1 MVKYPRLRD
10 LEGPA
15 RRRIP
20 PFVFAYLDSGTG
32 HDVAR
37 QANRD
42 YYDAITLTP
51 RFLRGRVDADLSTSI
66 LGQNFE
72 APFGVAPIGL
82 SSMIWPGAEKILASA
97 AASHGFPYTL
107 STVAGDSI
115 ENVAKAGGANT
126 WFQLYAAK
134 DRDITFDLMRRAR
147 ACNVETLV
155 VTADVPAPSRRER
168 MRIAGAPLGS
178 RGNSTFTPRVI
189 WQTAMHPGWAMRMV
203 ATGGPKF
210 RNMEPYRETHG
221 HLPITSFIGQQL
233 NGTLDWDYLEEIRA
247 AWPGKLLLKG
257 VLDGQDAE
265 RAVRVGVDGL
275 VISNHGGRQLDAAPH
290 PLDRIGAI
298 RAVVGKKLPLVVD
311 SGIQSGLD
319 IVKALACG
327 ADFVMIGRAFMYA
340 VAALGKDGG
349 EHAAAVLLE
358 EMRDVMAQ
366 LGITSLSGLREV
378 EINRRG

>member
-1 MVKYPRLRD
+1 MKYPRLRD
-10 LEGPA
+10 LEVPA

-115 ENVAKAGGANT
+115 ENVAKAGGTNT

-189 WQTAMHPGWAMRMV
+189 WQTAMHPGWAMRMA

-210 RNMEPYRETHG
+210 RNMEPYSETHG

-247 AWPGKLLLKG
+247 AWPGKMLLKG

>member
-1 MVKYPRLRD
+1 MKYPRLRD
-10 LEGPA
+10 LEVPA

-134 DRDITFDLMRRAR
+134 DRDITFD
-147 ACNVETLV
+147 
-155 VTADVPAPSRRER
+155 
-168 MRIAGAPLGS
+168 
-178 RGNSTFTPRVI
+178 
-189 WQTAMHPGWAMRMV
+189 
-203 ATGGPKF
+203 
-210 RNMEPYRETHG
+210 
-221 HLPITSFIGQQL
+221 
-233 NGTLDWDYLEEIRA
+233 
-247 AWPGKLLLKG
+247 
-257 VLDGQDAE
+257 
-265 RAVRVGVDGL
+265 
-275 VISNHGGRQLDAAPH
+275 
-290 PLDRIGAI
+290 
-298 RAVVGKKLPLVVD
+298 
-311 SGIQSGLD
+311 
-319 IVKALACG
+319 
-327 ADFVMIGRAFMYA
+327 
-340 VAALGKDGG
+340 
-349 EHAAAVLLE
+349 
-358 EMRDVMAQ
+358 
-366 LGITSLSGLREV
+366 
-378 EINRRG
+378 

>member
-1 MVKYPRLRD
+1 MKYPRLRD
-10 LEGPA
+10 LEVPA

-178 RGNSTFTPRVI
+178 RGNSTFTL
-189 WQTAMHPGWAMRMV
+189 AS
-203 ATGGPKF
+203 TGGA
-210 RNMEPYRETHG
+210 G
-221 HLPITSFIGQQL
+221 IG
-233 NGTLDWDYLEEIRA
+233 
-247 AWPGKLLLKG
+247 
-257 VLDGQDAE
+257 
-265 RAVRVGVDGL
+265 
-275 VISNHGGRQLDAAPH
+275 
-290 PLDRIGAI
+290 
-298 RAVVGKKLPLVVD
+298 
-311 SGIQSGLD
+311 
-319 IVKALACG
+319 
-327 ADFVMIGRAFMYA
+327 
-340 VAALGKDGG
+340 
-349 EHAAAVLLE
+349 
-358 EMRDVMAQ
+358 
-366 LGITSLSGLREV
+366 
-378 EINRRG
+378 

>member
-1 MVKYPRLRD
+1 MKYPRLRD
-10 LEGPA
+10 LEMPA

-32 HDVAR
+32 HDVVR

-51 RFLRGRVDADLSTSI
+51 RFLRGRIDADLSTSI
-66 LGQNFE
+66 LGQRFE

-97 AASHGFPYTL
+97 AANHGFPYTL

-115 ENVAKAGGANT
+115 ENVAKAGGAKT
-126 WFQLYAAK
+126 WFQLYATK
-134 DRDITFDLMRRAR
+134 DRHITFDLLRRAR
-147 ACNVETLV
+147 DCGIETLV

-168 MRIAGAPLGS
+168 MRVAGAPLGS

-189 WQTAMHPGWAMRMV
+189 WQTAMHPGWAMRMM
-203 ATGGPKF
+203 AMGGPKF

-233 NGTLDWDYLEEIRA
+233 NGTLDWDYLEDIRA
-247 AWPGKLLLKG
+247 AWPGKMLLKG

-290 PLDRIGAI
+290 PLERIGAI
-298 RAVVGKKLPLVVD
+298 RAVVGRKLPLVVD

-358 EMRDVMAQ
+358 ETYMP
-366 LGITSLSGLREV
+366 REV
-378 EINRRG
+378 AESLKEKGVWQGSDE